1 MAEQKPQEITEIQK
15 DEEVNIKQPFKVVL
29 FNDDFHSFDEVI
41 NQLIKAIKCGFEAAR
56 DFAFEA
62 HVKGKAIVYNG
73 TLNECLKVSSILE
86 EIELHTQILS

>member
-15 DEEVNIKQPFKVVL
+15 DEEVSIKQPFKVVL

-41 NQLIKAIKCGFEAAR
+41 NQIIKAIKCGFETAR

-62 HVKGKAIVYNG
+62 HVKGKAIVFNG